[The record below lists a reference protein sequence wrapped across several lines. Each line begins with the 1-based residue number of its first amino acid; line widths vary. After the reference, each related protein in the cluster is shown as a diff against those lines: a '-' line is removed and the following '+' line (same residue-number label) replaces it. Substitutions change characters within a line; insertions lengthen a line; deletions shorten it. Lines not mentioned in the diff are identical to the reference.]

1 MHNKHRDKQT
11 DCQYEVRIGHAR
23 VRVRGRSDEEALRHA
38 RNRLCLDMPRLWD
51 VIQSMEINNFEI
63 RRM

>member
-1 MHNKHRDKQT
+1 MHNSNRNKQT
-11 DCQYEVRIGHAR
+11 DCCYEVRVGHTR
-23 VRVRGRSDEEALRHA
+23 VRVRGRNDEEALRHA

-51 VIQSMEINNFEI
+51 VIQAMEINDFEI